1 MQDDR
6 WPDIP
11 PVQHSSCAVS
21 SLASSECY
29 NGLGVSDMDFDR
41 ASPMPHL
48 SLMLLM
54 WMDYTRIRYSYGMDT
69 MRQRLI
75 VTVP

>member
-1 MQDDR
+1 
-6 WPDIP
+6 
-11 PVQHSSCAVS
+11 
-21 SLASSECY
+21 
-29 NGLGVSDMDFDR
+29 MDFDR
-41 ASPMPHL
+41 ASPMPPL
-48 SLMLLM
+48 RLMLLM

>member
-1 MQDDR
+1 
-6 WPDIP
+6 
-11 PVQHSSCAVS
+11 
-21 SLASSECY
+21 
-29 NGLGVSDMDFDR
+29 MDFDR